1 MKILNK
7 QKTHFLKITKNG
19 LYEIKYD
26 TVTNVNH
33 LINNILDNGHTK
45 NTNNTQINAQ
55 INMKSISGLKKE
67 L

>member
-7 QKTHFLKITKNG
+7 QKTHFLRIADCG
-19 LYEIKYD
+19 LYQIKYD

-45 NTNNTQINAQ
+45 NTNNTQIN
-55 INMKSISGLKKE
+55 MKSISGLKKE

>member
-7 QKTHFLKITKNG
+7 QKTHFLKIADCG
-19 LYEIKYD
+19 SYQIKYD
-26 TVTNVNH
+26 TVKNVNH

-45 NTNNTQINAQ
+45 NTNNMQ
-55 INMKSISGLKKE
+55 INMQSISGLKKE

>member
-7 QKTHFLKITKNG
+7 QKTHFLKITKCG
-19 LYEIKYD
+19 LYQIKYD
-26 TVTNVNH
+26 TVKNVNH

-45 NTNNTQINAQ
+45 NTNNRQINLQ
-55 INMKSISGLKKE
+55 SILSPKKE